1 LTESFEIESLLD
13 EFRDEARDQVDRLD
27 AGLLQ
32 FERAGDLDAEGRNA
46 LLRDLHTLK
55 GNAGMLGLAAIRDF
69 VHVLE
74 TALKSLDRAGVG
86 AFMDRL
92 FEGASALRTAVEA
105 AGSEGEAPA
114 FRELAAVRHRLEELD
129 LEAPQGGGATAGT
142 DETLTAPA
150 ADDRIRVPFSAL
162 DTLLSEVG
170 ELMGEADALLAAVSD
185 ASRSVA
191 VERAAAVKR
200 RTDRLREAA
209 MTLRLVPLGRVF
221 TRFHGLVRRL
231 AREQG
236 KEARLVVVGEATE
249 VDKSTADALAE
260 PLLHLV
266 RNAIDH
272 GIESPDR
279 RESEGKPAYG
289 TVRLAAR
296 QEGDRVRIEVE
307 DDGAGMDLGAI
318 RSRARAA
325 GVIQDGGEPLS
336 DAGVLDLVFQ
346 PGLSTREEVSA
357 VSGRGVGL
365 DVVRRRVR
373 SLRGEVTAQ
382 RPEGGGTRLVMTLP
396 LTVASVPSV
405 VFEVGEE
412 TLAVPAAA
420 VDRTLPLERIEQ
432 VGSTEMIRDGDR
444 LLPLA
449 DPHRLFGW
457 PTTDRGGF
465 GLQIRAGRAGA
476 VLSAHR
482 LIEQRDLVVK
492 AIPPYGVRPPGV
504 SGASVVPG
512 GRVILVLDPV
522 EVIDLIGASRQERVP

>member
-1 LTESFEIESLLD
+1 LAESFEIESLLA

-32 FERAGDLDAEGRNA
+32 FERGGELDAEARND

-55 GNAGMLGLAAIRDF
+55 GNAGMLGLAPIRDF

-74 TALKSLDRAGVG
+74 TVLKALDRTG
-86 AFMDRL
+86 ASSSMDRL
-92 FEGASALRTAVEA
+92 FEGASALRGAVEA
-105 AGSEGEAPA
+105 AGSEGESAA
-114 FRELAAVRHRLEELD
+114 FRELASVRHRLEELD
-129 LEAPQGGGATAGT
+129 LEAAQVGGAGR
-142 DETLTAPA
+142 ETGEAVVAPPV
-150 ADDRIRVPFSAL
+150 DDRIRVPFSAL

-170 ELMGEADALLAAVSD
+170 ELMGEADALMEAVTG
-185 ASRSVA
+185 ASRSEA
-191 VERAAAVKR
+191 VDRASAVKR
-200 RTDRLREAA
+200 RTDRLRETA
-209 MTLRLVPLGRVF
+209 MTLRLIPLGRVF

-236 KEARLVVVGEATE
+236 KEARLVVVGESTE

-260 PLLHLV
+260 PLLHLI

-272 GIESPDR
+272 GIEAPER

-289 TVRLAAR
+289 TVRLTAK

-307 DDGAGMDLGAI
+307 DDGAGMDVAAI

-325 GVIQDGGEPLS
+325 GLIQEDGESLS
-336 DAGVLDLVFQ
+336 EAELLDLVFQ
-346 PGLSTREEVSA
+346 PGLSTRAEVSA

-365 DVVRRRVR
+365 DVVRKRVR
-373 SLRGEVTAQ
+373 TLRGEVVAE
-382 RPEGGGTRLVMTLP
+382 RVDAGGTRLVLTLP

-405 VFEVGEE
+405 VFEVGGE
-412 TLAVPAAA
+412 TMAVPAAA
-420 VDRTLPLERIEQ
+420 VDRTLSLDRIEQ
-432 VGSTEMIRDGDR
+432 VGSAEMIRDGDR

-449 DPHRLFGW
+449 DLHRLFRW
-457 PTTDRGGF
+457 PSTERGGF
-465 GLQIRAGRAGA
+465 GLQIRAGRSGA
-476 VLSAHR
+476 VLSVHR
-482 LIEQRDLVVK
+482 LLEQRDLVVK
-492 AIPPYGVRPPGV
+492 AIPPYGVRPAGV

-522 EVIDLIGASRQERVP
+522 EVIDLIGASHQERGA